1 LDLPHLYVSEEVQ
14 LATNTVN
21 LINWPLKHE
30 LSIKI
35 EAFDQSVL
43 QQALDIVKH
52 SKVGN
57 LLVGEERR
65 KSAKTSRRGS
75 RESLEMSYD
84 GDEVGDGA

>member
-1 LDLPHLYVSEEVQ
+1 MIWKRFNLRLTPSIYLTDRL
-14 LATNTVN
+14 NTSFRS
-21 LINWPLKHE
+21 KF
-30 LSIKI
+30 